1 MSKGIRMS
9 DKELI
14 SGMLREEGGFQK
26 ALKNVLVNE
35 LNMTVNEFCLA
46 TGISQSTMYK
56 ILEEK
61 REPNLRTIRAIIK
74 AVRYLSAEPDERFIA
89 IIASHQVLQTIS
101 ETVKVGNKDIL
112 LREYPVATM
121 EDAIVSA
128 VRAERDGALAVVC
141 APIIAPTIERIL
153 TIPVSPVI
161 PSSSIFAAIEKI
173 RDDI

>member
-1 MSKGIRMS
+1 VT

-26 ALKNVLVNE
+26 ALRNVLANE
-35 LNMTVNEFCLA
+35 LDMTVNEFCLA

-61 REPNLRTIRAIIK
+61 REPNLRTIRTIIK
-74 AVRYLSAEPDERFIA
+74 AVRYLSAKPDERFIA
-89 IIASHQVLQTIS
+89 IIASHQVLKTIS
-101 ETVKVGNKDIL
+101 ETVKVGKRDVH

-121 EDAIVSA
+121 EDAIISA
-128 VRAERDGALAVVC
+128 VMAERDGALAVVC

-153 TIPVSPVI
+153 KIPVSPVI
-161 PSSSIFAAIEKI
+161 PTSSIYDAIEKI

>member
-1 MSKGIRMS
+1 MS

-26 ALKNVLVNE
+26 ALRNVLTNE
-35 LNMTVNEFCLA
+35 LDMTVNEFCLA

-74 AVRYLSAEPDERFIA
+74 AVRYLSAKPDERFIA
-89 IIASHQVLQTIS
+89 IIASHQVLKTIS
-101 ETVKVGNKDIL
+101 PTVKVGSKDVQ

-121 EDAIVSA
+121 EDAIISA
-128 VRAERDGALAVVC
+128 VMAERDGALAVVC

-153 TIPVSPVI
+153 KIPVSPVI
-161 PSSSIFAAIEKI
+161 PTSSIYDAIEKI

>member
-1 MSKGIRMS
+1 MS

-26 ALKNVLVNE
+26 ALRKVLANE

-74 AVRYLSAEPDERFIA
+74 AVRYLSAKPDDRFIA
-89 IIASHQVLQTIS
+89 IIASHQVLQTIN
-101 ETVKVGNKDIL
+101 ETIKVGNKDIH
-112 LREYPVATM
+112 LREYPVTTV
-121 EDAIVSA
+121 EDAIISA
-128 VRAERDGALAVVC
+128 VMAERDGALAVVC
-141 APIIAPTIERIL
+141 APIVALTIERIL
-153 TIPVSPVI
+153 KIPVSPVI
-161 PSSSIFAAIEKI
+161 PSTSIFVAIEKI
-173 RDDI
+173 KNDI